1 MNHANEARPMENA
14 QVLRSRL
21 RTDLTVAMKAR
32 QPEAVSALRTAIAAI
47 DNAEAV
53 AAPERQA
60 TAVGEHVAGAGV
72 GVGSTE
78 AVRRFL
84 STDEL
89 RALLQHQVTDRVAE
103 ADRYDAYGQS
113 EAADRLRREAE
124 VLGKYLGG

>member
-47 DNAEAV
+47 DNAV